1 VDDATLA
8 QRRAQW
14 TPVVRPVPRG
24 SMQRYRKYV
33 RPACEGAVL
42 D

>member
-1 VDDATLA
+1 VGTGAKWA
-8 QRRAQW
+8 
-14 TPVVRPVPRG
+14 PVVKPVPHAY
-24 SMQRYRKYV
+24 MQRYRKYV